1 MEAIILYDLTGKI
14 WHIIYGASEIPQG
27 IPCVK
32 VDIPEGAQIE
42 RIDLTDPENPHPVF
56 RHLPETDYGKMKT
69 QLRDLENELSNV
81 QAQLTAHS
89 KKNQVLEEELLNTQL
104 ALTELYEGMEV

>member
-14 WHIIYGASEIPQG
+14 WHIIYGTSEIPQG

-32 VDIPEGAQIE
+32 ADIPEGAQIE

-69 QLRDLENELSNV
+69 QLSNV
-81 QAQLTAHS
+81 QSQLTAQS
-89 KKNQVLEEELLNTQL
+89 EKFQALEEELLNTQL

>member
-14 WHIIYGASEIPQG
+14 WHIIYGASE
-27 IPCVK
+27 
-32 VDIPEGAQIE
+32 IE

-89 KKNQVLEEELLNTQL
+89 EKNQVLEEELLNTQL

>member
-14 WHIIYGASEIPQG
+14 WNIIYGETQIPQG

-32 VDIPEGAQIE
+32 ADIPEGAQLE
-42 RIDLTDPENPHPVF
+42 RIDLTDPNDPQPVF
-56 RHLPETDYGKMKT
+56 RHLPETDYGKMKN
-69 QLRDLENELSNV
+69 QIRDLENELSGV
-81 QAQLTAHS
+81 QAQLAAQS
-89 KKNQVLEEELLNTQL
+89 EKNQVLEEELSNTQL